1 MIIGEKGKL
10 FLYDSLKIHFFL
22 NQKGEIS
29 GGVNSFSVVAE
40 RLFSTRKCISLYNN
54 GDYKEKLDISSVQ
67 AIGRAHTKKYPKKR
81 SFTANKSRS

>member
-40 RLFSTRKCISLYNN
+40 SLFSTRKCISL
-54 GDYKEKLDISSVQ
+54 
-67 AIGRAHTKKYPKKR
+67 
-81 SFTANKSRS
+81 